1 MVAAAALE
9 AVKTDAQ
16 ASVLALSQ
24 ASTAGRMAEN
34 KMNERMMKDAQI
46 SKECVIWVSRKK
58 VSVWS
63 KEDSGRDLVE
73 DIYSNY
79 ASVPAPLARAQHQF
93 SRCSMRTTY
102 SFETCNME
110 KHAALWRDLLPVN
123 NPDVFKETW
132 VFQCFAERF
141 YLILDGGGPG
151 TICTLKRVLCRYTY
165 GGTPYGG

>member
-73 DIYSNY
+73 DIYSTM
-79 ASVPAPLARAQHQF
+79 PP
-93 SRCSMRTTY
+93 SR
-102 SFETCNME
+102 
-110 KHAALWRDLLPVN
+110 P
-123 NPDVFKETW
+123 P
-132 VFQCFAERF
+132 
-141 YLILDGGGPG
+141 
-151 TICTLKRVLCRYTY
+151 
-165 GGTPYGG
+165 